1 MGTLKQ
7 ELINLDSTTTEY
19 VLSEYGEFLVR
30 CMKDHSIP
38 NSWRDAIN
46 SIYQVSNLSG
56 KSLTKLQI
64 EFILFENTE
73 SLYEE

>member
-7 ELINLDSTTTEY
+7 ELINLDSTTTEF

-30 CMKDHSIP
+30 CMKDRSIP

-46 SIYQVSNLSG
+46 SIYQASNISW